1 MENITPYSWT
11 VKTLHQG
18 PSNGGVFAHLVHQW
32 FHSKG
37 NVSEHINKTA
47 RKEFPLRSFR
57 VLLRRK
63 NKFGTLLKLLAHDNT
78 LLKIAEYPK

>member
-32 FHSKG
+32 FLP
-37 NVSEHINKTA
+37 
-47 RKEFPLRSFR
+47 KEMFQNTLIKQPEKSSHWDRSF
-57 VLLRRK
+57 K
-63 NKFGTLLKLLAHDNT
+63 KEK
-78 LLKIAEYPK
+78 